1 VFLGVTPPGQDAR
14 TAAPNHSPLFQAD
27 EAGLLLG
34 VRVLAH
40 LACDWLEA
48 TADHVL
54 RQGGKSEA

>member
-40 LACDWLEA
+40 LACDWLESPQ
-48 TADHVL
+48 
-54 RQGGKSEA
+54 RG